1 MAERDTNDFKVLKDI
16 YNGDII
22 YCDKK
27 LVNKTADKLLNEV
40 AKIWEDNDNKVV
52 EELVDKY
59 TEIISILEVESF
71 AKGVA
76 FMKELSEDVKKV
88 LI

>member
-1 MAERDTNDFKVLKDI
+1 MAERDTTDFKVLKDI
-16 YNGDII
+16 YNGDIM

-27 LVNKTADKLLNEV
+27 LINKTADKLLNEV
-40 AKIWEDNDNKVV
+40 AKLWEANDNKVV

>member
-16 YNGDII
+16 YNVDII

-27 LVNKTADKLLNEV
+27 LVSKTADKLLSEV
-40 AKIWEDNDNKVV
+40 AKLWEDNDNKVV

-71 AKGVA
+71 AKGVT
-76 FMKELSEDVKKV
+76 FMKELMEDMNKV
-88 LI
+88 CL